1 MCQDYTEGELISLL
15 KTMPE
20 PPLKDTVVDPEQKA
34 LDMLD
39 DIRTHVN
46 SELIPMVSD
55 YQAFVQDITD
65 HKIIADN
72 STPKKLKDQHAK
84 VSELLLQCLI
94 KTDGITLTAETV
106 RSKRKETVRF
116 IQSQLDVV
124 DSVKKKAEE
133 KQRL

>member
-1 MCQDYTEGELISLL
+1 
-15 KTMPE
+15 MPE

-39 DIRTHVN
+39 DIRTHFN

-55 YQAFVQDITD
+55 YQAFVQDLCD
-65 HKIIADN
+65 NKIKADTT
-72 STPKKLKDQHAK
+72 TPKKLKDQHAK

-116 IQSQLDVV
+116 IQSQLDLV